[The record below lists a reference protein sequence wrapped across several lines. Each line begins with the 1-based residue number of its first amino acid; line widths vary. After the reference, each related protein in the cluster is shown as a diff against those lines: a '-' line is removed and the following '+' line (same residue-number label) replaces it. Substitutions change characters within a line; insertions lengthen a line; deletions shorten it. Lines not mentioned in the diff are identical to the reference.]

1 MSILTRP
8 ERALALSP
16 LATTLRAIRVR
27 LGAVAVQG
35 VADPYVIKQPDG
47 WTTATSLV
55 EGSQLTELL
64 EVARRRWNAAP
75 HAAATLAWKS
85 YSYWLAMPAVL
96 SWAAG
101 RRVPL
106 INHENVLVRL
116 SADANDSQRPFLQ
129 IGLRAPDVAVLPDD
143 PLAHSGGTGVRVVA
157 DEHELLSVL
166 RDTLLDQH
174 LDPLSERIR
183 EQVKVGRR
191 TLQGSIAS
199 GVSYAVIR
207 GGDALPGLA
216 TETAGTLLA
225 ALDLTDLVDIVPGA
239 TGTPEVQ
246 RRTCCLAFTLPQPKV
261 CSGCCLPGS

>member
-16 LATTLRAIRVR
+16 LAATLCAIRVR
-27 LGAVAVQG
+27 HGAASVQG
-35 VADPYVIKQPDG
+35 VADPYVITNADG
-47 WTTATSLV
+47 WSPASSLV
-55 EGSQLTELL
+55 EGDQLTDLL
-64 EVARRRWNAAP
+64 DVAHQRWNAAP

-106 INHENVLVRL
+106 INHENLLVRL
-116 SADANDSQRPFLQ
+116 SAANDPQQPYLQ
-129 IGLRAPDVAVLPDD
+129 FGLRAPDVAVLPDD
-143 PLAHSGGTGVRVVA
+143 PLAHSGASGVRVVA
-157 DEHELLSVL
+157 DDRELLAVL
-166 RDTLLDQH
+166 RASLLDQH
-174 LDPLSERIR
+174 LDLLSARIR

-191 TLQGSIAS
+191 TLQGSVAS
-199 GVSYAVIR
+199 GVSYAVLR
-207 GGDALPGLA
+207 GAEALPGVA
-216 TETAGTLLA
+216 TETVTTLLT

-239 TGTPEVQ
+239 TGAPEVR

-261 CSGCCLPGS
+261 CSGCCLPGA